1 MAGRERL
8 FRAGDRGDFRY
19 IDWGGA
25 GPLTHVAHATGLAAG
40 VYAGFAETLTPH
52 LNLVGLDFRG
62 HGRTEA
68 PADPAKLKNWYVFY
82 EDLERFLE
90 HFGGPVVAIGHSL
103 GGTASLVVA
112 ARRPDLV
119 TALILIEPGIM
130 PPSWRPWV
138 FLAQKSGLS
147 NYVPFVTRASRRK
160 SVWPDKQA
168 VREELQG
175 KGPFRNW
182 GAEFLDS
189 YIEECVEDTYSGSV
203 RLLCD
208 PAWEG
213 RCLATAPVD
222 IWRFVPRIKAPTL
235 LLYGALSTTFLPSVV
250 SRFQAKVPHA
260 VVKRFENT
268 GHFVPMER
276 PNESAE
282 VIAKFLQDNQLIP
295 HR

>member
-1 MAGRERL
+1 MTGRECL

-19 IDWGGA
+19 IDWGGS
-25 GPLTHVAHATGLAAG
+25 GPLAHIAHATGLGAG
-40 VYAGFAETLTPH
+40 VYTNFAEKLTPF
-52 LNLVGLDFRG
+52 LNVVGLDFRG
-62 HGRTEA
+62 HGRSKA
-68 PADPAKLKNWYVFY
+68 SADPTRLRNWYVFY
-82 EDLERFLE
+82 QDLERFLE
-90 HFGGPVVAIGHSL
+90 HLGRPVVAIGHSL

-119 TALILIEPGIM
+119 AALILIEPGIM

-147 NYVPFVTRASRRK
+147 NYVPFGTRASRRK
-160 SVWPDKQA
+160 SVWPDRQA
-168 VREELQG
+168 VREDLQG

-182 GAEFLDS
+182 GAEFLES
-189 YIEECVEDTYSGSV
+189 YIEECIEETKPGSV
-203 RLLCD
+203 KLLCD

-222 IWRFVPRIKAPTL
+222 IWRFVRRVRMPTL
-235 LLYGALSTTFLPSVV
+235 LLYGALSITFLPSVV

-276 PNESAE
+276 PSHCAE
-282 VIAKFLQDNQLIP
+282 VIAAFLRENGILSKS
-295 HR
+295 